1 MGHSNSSPGLIR
13 VRDLQVRAVNVPLL
27 RPIRTAS
34 GTIDTAPLVLI
45 DLHTDAGVVGR
56 SYVFCYMPIA
66 LKPVALMTANLESL
80 IKDEVLAPVDI
91 GRKLQQRFRLLGPQ
105 GFTGIAMAGVDMAA
119 WDALAKAQGLP
130 LVSLLGGTP
139 RSIPAYNSLGMGGA
153 DVATKEAEESVELG
167 YSAAKIKIGYADV
180 KQDLEAIRAARRAAG
195 DGFQLMADYN
205 QSLSVPEA
213 IRRIRIL
220 DDEGL
225 AWIEEPTRADDF
237 TGHARI
243 AQEARTPLQLGE
255 NWWGPHDMAKSLAA
269 GASDYAMPEAMK
281 IGGVTGWLQ
290 AAALAEAA
298 GTPVSSHTFPEVS
311 RHLLAV
317 TPNCHW
323 LEFLDLAGSIL
334 QEPVKIEDGH
344 AIIQSAPGTGI
355 EWDEE
360 AVKHYLVS

>member
-1 MGHSNSSPGLIR
+1 MGHLNTGFESR
-13 VRDLQVRAVNVPLL
+13 VRELQVRAVNVPLR

-66 LKPVALMTANLESL
+66 LKPVAVMTANLESL
-80 IKDEVLAPVDI
+80 IKGDVLAPMDI
-91 GRKLQQRFRLLGPQ
+91 ERKLQQRFRLLGPQ

-119 WDALAKAQGLP
+119 WDALAKIHGAP

-139 RSIPAYNSLGMGGA
+139 RSIPAYNSLGMGGTA
-153 DVATKEAEESVELG
+153 VAAKEIEESLELG
-167 YSAAKIKIGYADV
+167 FTAAKIKIGYADV
-180 KQDLEAIRAARRAAG
+180 KQDLEAIRAARRTGG
-195 DGFQLMADYN
+195 DGFQLMVDYN

-213 IRRIRIL
+213 IRRIRLL
-220 DDEGL
+220 DEEGL

-237 TGHARI
+237 AGHARI
-243 AQEARTPLQLGE
+243 AQEAKTPLQLGE

-290 AAALAEAA
+290 AAALAQAG

-317 TPNCHW
+317 TPTCHW
-323 LEFLDLAGSIL
+323 LEALDLAGSIL
-334 QEPVKIEDGH
+334 QEPMKIENGH
-344 AIIQSAPGTGI
+344 AIIPSSPGTGI
-355 EWDEE
+355 EWDED
-360 AVKHYLVS
+360 AVKRFLVS

>member
-1 MGHSNSSPGLIR
+1 MERFLSGTLPT
-13 VRDLQVRAVNVPLL
+13 VRELRVRAVDVPLR

-34 GTIDTAPLVLI
+34 GAIHTAPLVLF

-56 SYVFCYMPIA
+56 SYVFCYLPLA
-66 LKPVALMTANLESL
+66 LKPVAQLAANLAPE
-80 IKDEVLAPVDI
+80 IEGNKLAPIDI

-105 GFTGIAMAGVDMAA
+105 GFTGIAMAGIDMAA
-119 WDALAKAQGLP
+119 WDALAKHCGVP
-130 LVSLLGGTP
+130 LVTLLGGSP
-139 RSIPAYNSLGMGGA
+139 RGIPAYNSLGMGGA
-153 DVATKEAEESVELG
+153 EAAASEVAESVEAG
-167 YSAAKIKIGYADV
+167 FAAAKIKIGYPDV
-180 KQDLEAIRAARRAAG
+180 KQDLEAIRAARRAAS
-195 DGFQLMADYN
+195 DDFQLMADYN

-213 IRRIRIL
+213 IRRIRLL
-220 DDEGL
+220 DEEGL

-237 TGHARI
+237 AGHARI
-243 AQEARTPLQLGE
+243 AREARTPLQLGE
-255 NWWGPHDMAKSLAA
+255 NWWGPQDMAKSLAA

-334 QEPVKIEDGH
+334 QEPVKIESGH
-344 AIIQSAPGTGI
+344 AMIPPTPGTGI
-355 EWDEE
+355 EWDED
-360 AVKHYLVS
+360 AVKRFLVS

>member
-1 MGHSNSSPGLIR
+1 MEHLNTGAGSR
-13 VRDLQVRAVNVPLL
+13 VRELNVRAVNVPLR

-34 GTIDTAPLVLI
+34 GTIDLAPLVLI

-66 LKPVALMTANLESL
+66 LKPVAVMTANLESL
-80 IKDEVLAPVDI
+80 IEGDVLAPVEI
-91 GRKLQQRFRLLGPQ
+91 AHKLQQRFRLLGPQ

-119 WDALAKAQGLP
+119 WDAVAKIHGVP

-153 DVATKEAEESVELG
+153 EVAAKEIEESVELG
-167 YSAAKIKIGYADV
+167 FTAAKIKIGYAQV
-180 KQDLEAIRAARRAAG
+180 KQDLEAIRAARRAGG
-195 DGFQLMADYN
+195 DGFQLMVDYN

-213 IRRIRIL
+213 IRRIRFL
-220 DDEGL
+220 DEEGL
-225 AWIEEPTRADDF
+225 VWIEEPTRADDF
-237 TGHARI
+237 SGHARI
-243 AQEARTPLQLGE
+243 AREAKTPLQLGE

-290 AAALAEAA
+290 AAALAQAA

-311 RHLLAV
+311 RHLLAA
-317 TPNCHW
+317 TPTCHW
-323 LEFLDLAGSIL
+323 LEALDLAGSIL
-334 QEPVKIEDGH
+334 QEPVKIENGH
-344 AIIQSAPGTGI
+344 AILPSAPGTGI
-355 EWDEE
+355 EWDED
-360 AVKHYLVS
+360 AVKRFLVS